1 MEILFGR
8 NPVRESLRAGRRVPR
23 RLVLA
28 EGIRESG
35 VVAEILRLARSADL
49 DVRRVP
55 KREVGRLVG
64 HGHHQG
70 VALETSSYPYVDV
83 PTMLAASARIGAPPF
98 LLVLDL
104 LQDPQNVGA
113 LLRTA
118 EAVGVHG
125 IILQRRRAVG
135 ITPAVVNASSG
146 GVEHLL
152 VAQETNLSRAVQGLK
167 EAGIWICGLDS
178 RPGLVSY
185 HQANLDGPL
194 ALVVG
199 SEGSGLRRLVRDS
212 CDVLIR
218 LPMRG
223 QVESLN
229 AAVAGS
235 VALYAVARARGF

>member
-1 MEILFGR
+1 MEILYGR
-8 NPVRESLRAGRRVPR
+8 NPIRESLRAGRRVPR

-28 EGIRESG
+28 EGVQDSG
-35 VVAEILRLARSADL
+35 VVADILHLAHSAGI
-49 DVRRVP
+49 DVRRLP
-55 KREVGRLVG
+55 KPEIGRLVG

-70 VALETSSYPYVDV
+70 VALETSPYPYVEV
-83 PTMLAASARIGAPPF
+83 PTILESAAMAGASPF
-98 LLVLDL
+98 LLALDL

-125 IILQRRRAVG
+125 VLLQRRRAVG

-146 GVEHLL
+146 AVEHLL
-152 VAQETNLSRAVQGLK
+152 VAQETNLTRALLELK
-167 EAGIWICGLDS
+167 AAGIWIYGLES
-178 RPGLVSY
+178 RPGLISY
-185 HQANLDGPL
+185 HEASLNGPI

-199 SEGSGLRRLVRDS
+199 GEGTGLRRLVRET
-212 CDVLIR
+212 CDVLMQ

-223 QVESLN
+223 RVESLN

-235 VALYAVARARGF
+235 VALYAIARARGF